1 MTASL
6 ANNTRRTLWAIADQ
20 CVLSGGNFA
29 TNLVLLRTLVPAEFG
44 TYALILNA
52 IIFFNNVQQ
61 ALINYPLCVRGAK
74 GRPSV
79 FRRLLSFSLFATV
92 LFQLLVLTPAL
103 SLVARSLD
111 RSSVILAAILAMT
124 FWQLQEAMRAS
135 FLAKIEQRRALLGD
149 SIGYLG
155 QAILIGLICLRSKP
169 SLNVIFLVVAGTS
182 VAAFAV
188 QNWQTRPL
196 WPGLRM
202 LKPMTGGFW
211 LLGRWNVVAKLLG
224 FFTLQA
230 FPWLILLRHGRVEV
244 AAFQA
249 IFQFLAFSNPLLF
262 SIGGLIT
269 STVARHGHYRD
280 ASVRHY
286 VVLASGVMVC
296 YLVVLGAAGPWVMR
310 LLYGAHSPYL
320 AYSGLMPIFAIAW
333 SFVVLELLVAA
344 VLGGLR
350 EPRSLFLMQSSG
362 TVAALVIAVPWIYWK
377 GLTAAA
383 FSMIL
388 VNAARG
394 GTGVVLLLRRTDS
407 APRIG
412 NIKMAKV
419 VDA

>member
-1 MTASL
+1 MTPSL
-6 ANNTRRTLWAIADQ
+6 ADNTRRTVWAIADQ
-20 CVLSGGNFA
+20 CVLSGGNFL
-29 TNLVLLRTLVPAEFG
+29 TNLILLRTLIPAEFG

-61 ALINYPLCVRGAK
+61 ALVNYPLCVRGAK
-74 GRPSV
+74 ANRGV
-79 FRRLLSFSLFATV
+79 FRRLLSFALLATV

-103 SLVARSLD
+103 SFVARSLD
-111 RSSVILAAILAMT
+111 RSSVILASILAMT
-124 FWQLQEAMRAS
+124 FWQLQETMRAS
-135 FLAKIEQRRALLGD
+135 FLAKLEQRRALLGD
-149 SIGYLG
+149 AIGYLG
-155 QAILIGLICLRSKP
+155 QASLIGLICLRTRP

-182 VAAFAV
+182 VAAVAV

-202 LKPMTGGFW
+202 LSPMTGGFW
-211 LLGRWNVVAKLLG
+211 LLGRWNAVAKLLS

-262 SIGGLIT
+262 SVGSLIT
-269 STVARHGHYRD
+269 STVARQGHYRD
-280 ASVRHY
+280 PSVWY
-286 VVLASGVMVC
+286 YGILASGVMAC
-296 YLVVLGAAGPWVMR
+296 YLVVLGIAGPSVMG

-320 AYSGLMPIFAIAW
+320 AYSMLMPIFAIAW
-333 SFVVLELLVAA
+333 SFVVLELLIAA

-362 TVAALVIAVPWIYWK
+362 TIAALVIAVPWIYWK
-377 GLTAAA
+377 GLIAAA

-388 VNAARG
+388 VNAARA
-394 GTGVVLLLRRTDS
+394 GTGVALLLRKTDG
-407 APRIG
+407 AARIG
-412 NIKMAKV
+412 KLETASV